1 MPPRPP
7 LVLASGQLLTAEC
20 WAPQIA
26 ALSPDY
32 DVRLADHTRDETIA
46 GMGRRLLA
54 EAPDRFHLAAHA
66 MGGFV
71 AFEVMRQAP
80 ERVLSLALLSTLASA
95 DGPKQTA
102 RRQGYCRLVEA
113 GNFAGVVEERIPIL
127 VHPARRE
134 DEPLLTIVRRMAF
147 DTGPDTFLRQQR
159 AIMGR
164 IDSRPFLSAMACPV
178 LLLRGAQDSISQAEH
193 HAEIH
198 AAIPA
203 ARAEILEDAGHL
215 LTLERPHSVNALL
228 REWLASQAGPA
239 NEHPPRPAATAITS
253 RSTA

>member
-46 GMGRRLLA
+46 GMAQRLLA
-54 EAPDRFHLAAHA
+54 EAPDRFHLTAHA

-95 DGPKQTA
+95 DGPEQTA
-102 RRQGYCRLVEA
+102 RRQGYIRLVEA

-127 VHPARRE
+127 IHPARRE
-134 DEPLLTIVRRMAF
+134 DEPLLAVVRRMAL
-147 DTGPDTFLRQQR
+147 DTGPDTFLRQQL

-164 IDSRPFLSAMACPV
+164 IDSGPFLSAIACPV
-178 LLLRGAQDSISQAEH
+178 LLLRGAQDSISRAEQ

-203 ARAEILEDAGHL
+203 ARLETLEDAGHL
-215 LTLERPHSVNALL
+215 VTLERPHTVNALL
-228 REWLASQAGPA
+228 REWLAS
-239 NEHPPRPAATAITS
+239 HDRPD
-253 RSTA
+253 R